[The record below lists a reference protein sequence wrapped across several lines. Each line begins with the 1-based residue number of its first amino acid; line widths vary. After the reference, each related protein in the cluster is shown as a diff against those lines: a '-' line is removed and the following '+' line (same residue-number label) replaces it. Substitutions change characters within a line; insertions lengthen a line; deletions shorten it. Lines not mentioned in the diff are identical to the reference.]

1 MKLFWNTGSGS
12 QKWGWHTS
20 GCSLSAELVNVQQPG
35 LPGAGHAESPGPGLH
50 CACVESRQALLLS
63 NLHLLTM
70 SPKLQSVRAG
80 FFVFSE
86 VSSLL
91 RVRNMYSSE
100 WCTWS
105 NTWYTDIDVCAAFI
119 IEDRWGKVKDFHF
132 LCTRIILKWG
142 YPEIFW
148 VYFIIQFVFP
158 CEICVISISSFQVYP
173 KERVQ
178 LF

>member
-1 MKLFWNTGSGS
+1 MKYFVSFSLYSLEMNETFLKHR
-12 QKWGWHTS
+12 KWEPEVGLTHSWL
-20 GCSLSAELVNVQQPG
+20 LSAELVNVQQPG
-35 LPGAGHAESPGPGLH
+35 LPGAGHPESPGPGLH

-100 WCTWS
+100 WCT
-105 NTWYTDIDVCAAFI
+105 
-119 IEDRWGKVKDFHF
+119 
-132 LCTRIILKWG
+132 
-142 YPEIFW
+142 
-148 VYFIIQFVFP
+148 
-158 CEICVISISSFQVYP
+158 
-173 KERVQ
+173 
-178 LF
+178 